1 MFHNYT
7 NSYNG
12 PPAVLLPNGTGPT
25 GLGGLGG
32 FAVAQQNI
40 GTTGA
45 YPQQWTGPMML
56 MYTPQSPPISPPMSP
71 MSPVAQVGHRQ
82 SHGNGILAAG
92 NNIAMLMP
100 NDHQDG
106 ADDDERKLRDV
117 LNDASDQIRE
127 AKRVVTKSMMRNHKH
142 RSVQVQL
149 LKKLGA
155 TAIES
160 IPFTKPKN
168 AYEALQS
175 VSLLISNVSS
185 KLVPEMKQR
194 QKHIVY
200 VMRIMET
207 YVRSML
213 SFFTKKDRADE
224 DETDEV
230 RSKDAIERILIKLQE
245 AEAWI
250 PPSLTQEQKGDQD
263 TQQNMKNI
271 ISLCEKIKEAVID
284 LRNGNEE
291 ADVSGHTARS
301 HKSQNMRLSNHGGGA
316 NGGTIFT
323 IDASDVSRLAQKT
336 KED

>member
-1 MFHNYT
+1 MLNY
-7 NSYNG
+7 NSYNV
-12 PPAVLLPNGTGPT
+12 PPTVLLPNGSGLGVPSGLGGLGGPT
-25 GLGGLGG
+25 GLGG

-40 GTTGA
+40 GTTG

-71 MSPVAQVGHRQ
+71 VAQVGHRQ
-82 SHGNGILAAG
+82 SHGNGIVTG

-100 NDHQDG
+100 NDHLDG
-106 ADDDERKLRDV
+106 ADEDERKLREV
-117 LNDASDQIRE
+117 LGDASDQIRE

-224 DETDEV
+224 DEDDEA
-230 RSKDAIERILIKLQE
+230 RSKDAIDRILVKLQE
-245 AEAWI
+245 AESWI
-250 PPSLTQEQKGDQD
+250 PPSLTQSQKEDPD
-263 TQQNMKNI
+263 TKQTIDSI
-271 ISLCEKIKEAVID
+271 IRLCETIKGAINVLKTEKSDEFGLSSSDGAQSEPMKSRLSTHVPTIVI
-284 LRNGNEE
+284 
-291 ADVSGHTARS
+291 SGAQTGTAR
-301 HKSQNMRLSNHGGGA
+301 
-316 NGGTIFT
+316 
-323 IDASDVSRLAQKT
+323 
-336 KED
+336 

>member
-1 MFHNYT
+1 MY
-7 NSYNG
+7 SPYGSIILPSGISGING
-12 PPAVLLPNGTGPT
+12 PIVLNGLNGPNGPNGLNGANAISIVNGHAVLGAAN
-25 GLGGLGG
+25 
-32 FAVAQQNI
+32 QNV
-40 GTTGA
+40 
-45 YPQQWTGPMML
+45 PQQVI
-56 MYTPQSPPISPPMSP
+56 MYTPPNSSPPGSPFAQAQHGAQHHHQFVGIGTNI
-71 MSPVAQVGHRQ
+71 VA
-82 SHGNGILAAG
+82 
-92 NNIAMLMP
+92 
-100 NDHQDG
+100 NDHLDG
-106 ADDDERKLRDV
+106 ADEDERKLKDV
-117 LNDASDQIRE
+117 LGDASDQIRE

-224 DETDEV
+224 DEDENDDA
-230 RSKDAIERILIKLQE
+230 RSKHAIDRILIKLQE
-245 AEAWI
+245 ADTWI
-250 PPSLTQEQKGDQD
+250 PPSLTKDQKEDMKE
-263 TQQNMKNI
+263 NMDRI
-271 ISLCEKIKEAVID
+271 IHLCETIKGAINVLNTEKSDEFVSVYSEGAQS
-284 LRNGNEE
+284 GN
-291 ADVSGHTARS
+291 
-301 HKSQNMRLSNHGGGA
+301 KSQLKTGA
-316 NGGTIFT
+316 TG
-323 IDASDVSRLAQKT
+323 IDF
-336 KED
+336 

>member
-1 MFHNYT
+1 LARIKGKKGNFGGMYIPYGGIILPSGINGI
-7 NSYNG
+7 NG
-12 PPAVLLPNGTGPT
+12 PIVLNGLNGLNGPNVPNGLNGANAISIVNGHAVLGAAN
-25 GLGGLGG
+25 
-32 FAVAQQNI
+32 QNV
-40 GTTGA
+40 
-45 YPQQWTGPMML
+45 PQQVI
-56 MYTPQSPPISPPMSP
+56 MYTPPNSSPPGSPFAQAQRGAQHHHQFVGIGTNI
-71 MSPVAQVGHRQ
+71 VA
-82 SHGNGILAAG
+82 
-92 NNIAMLMP
+92 
-100 NDHQDG
+100 NDHLDG
-106 ADDDERKLRDV
+106 ADEDERKLREV
-117 LNDASDQIRE
+117 LGDASDQIRE

-224 DETDEV
+224 DEDEKDEA
-230 RSKDAIERILIKLQE
+230 RSKHAIERILIKLQE
-245 AEAWI
+245 AEAWT
-250 PPSLTQEQKGDQD
+250 PPSLTNDQKQD
-263 TQQNMKNI
+263 ADMKENMDRI
-271 ISLCEKIKEAVID
+271 IHLCETIKGAIGKLKTEKSDEFVSSYSEGAQS
-284 LRNGNEE
+284 GN
-291 ADVSGHTARS
+291 
-301 HKSQNMRLSNHGGGA
+301 KSQLKTGA
-316 NGGTIFT
+316 TG
-323 IDASDVSRLAQKT
+323 IDF
-336 KED
+336 

>member
-1 MFHNYT
+1 MFNYT
-7 NSYNG
+7 TSYNV
-12 PPAVLLPNGTGPT
+12 PPAMLVQNGTGPT
-25 GLGGLGG
+25 GLGVPGVPTGLGG

-40 GTTGA
+40 GTTG

-71 MSPVAQVGHRQ
+71 VAQVGHRQ
-82 SHGNGILAAG
+82 SHGNGIVTG

-100 NDHQDG
+100 NDHLDG
-106 ADDDERKLRDV
+106 ADEDERKLREV

-213 SFFTKKDRADE
+213 SFFTKKDRDDE
-224 DETDEV
+224 DENDDA
-230 RSKDAIERILIKLQE
+230 RSKHAIDRILIKLQE

-250 PPSLTQEQKGDQD
+250 PPSLTNDPKED
-263 TQQNMKNI
+263 TDTKQNMERI
-271 ISLCEKIKEAVID
+271 VLLCDKIKEAINVLNTEKYD
-284 LRNGNEE
+284 DSVWSSSEGAQSEPR
-291 ADVSGHTARS
+291 
-301 HKSQNMRLSNHGGGA
+301 KSRLSTHVPTIIISGK
-316 NGGTIFT
+316 GTG
-323 IDASDVSRLAQKT
+323 S
-336 KED
+336 

>member
-1 MFHNYT
+1 MY
-7 NSYNG
+7 SPYGSIILPSGISGING
-12 PPAVLLPNGTGPT
+12 PIVLNGLNGPNGPNGLNGANAISIVNGHAVLGAAN
-25 GLGGLGG
+25 
-32 FAVAQQNI
+32 QNV
-40 GTTGA
+40 
-45 YPQQWTGPMML
+45 PQQVI
-56 MYTPQSPPISPPMSP
+56 MYTPPNSSPPGSPFAQAQHGAQHHHQFVGIGTNI
-71 MSPVAQVGHRQ
+71 VA
-82 SHGNGILAAG
+82 
-92 NNIAMLMP
+92 
-100 NDHQDG
+100 NDHLDG
-106 ADDDERKLRDV
+106 ADEDERKLKDV
-117 LNDASDQIRE
+117 LGDASDQIRE

-213 SFFTKKDRADE
+213 SFFTKKDRDGEDE
-224 DETDEV
+224 DETNEA

-250 PPSLTQEQKGDQD
+250 PPRLRKDQKED
-263 TQQNMKNI
+263 TDTDTKENI
-271 ISLCEKIKEAVID
+271 ESIMRLCEKIKKAIGKLNNEKYDDVTTTSSGGFQAAAAPMLFRAGNQD
-284 LRNGNEE
+284 L
-291 ADVSGHTARS
+291 
-301 HKSQNMRLSNHGGGA
+301 
-316 NGGTIFT
+316 
-323 IDASDVSRLAQKT
+323 
-336 KED
+336 

>member
-1 MFHNYT
+1 MYSPYGSIILPSGINGI
-7 NSYNG
+7 NG
-12 PPAVLLPNGTGPT
+12 PIVLNGLNGHNVPNGLNGANGISIVNGHAVLGAAN
-25 GLGGLGG
+25 
-32 FAVAQQNI
+32 QNV
-40 GTTGA
+40 
-45 YPQQWTGPMML
+45 PQQVI
-56 MYTPQSPPISPPMSP
+56 MYTPPNSSPPGSPFAQAQHGAQHHHQFVGIGTNI
-71 MSPVAQVGHRQ
+71 VA
-82 SHGNGILAAG
+82 
-92 NNIAMLMP
+92 
-100 NDHQDG
+100 NDHLDG
-106 ADDDERKLRDV
+106 ADEDERKLREV
-117 LNDASDQIRE
+117 LGDASDQIRE

-224 DETDEV
+224 DENDET

-250 PPSLTQEQKGDQD
+250 PPSLTQAQKED
-263 TQQNMKNI
+263 TDTKENMDRI
-271 ISLCEKIKEAVID
+271 TRLCDKINKSIGKLNTEKSDDFVLSSSDGAQSEPMIQSKRAPAVIY
-284 LRNGNEE
+284 L
-291 ADVSGHTARS
+291 SGAQPSTA
-301 HKSQNMRLSNHGGGA
+301 G
-316 NGGTIFT
+316 
-323 IDASDVSRLAQKT
+323 
-336 KED
+336 

>member
-1 MFHNYT
+1 MYGPYG
-7 NSYNG
+7 SIILPSGISGING
-12 PPAVLLPNGTGPT
+12 PIVLNGLNGHNVPNGLNGANGIIVNGHAVLGAAN
-25 GLGGLGG
+25 
-32 FAVAQQNI
+32 QNVP
-40 GTTGA
+40 
-45 YPQQWTGPMML
+45 PQVI
-56 MYTPQSPPISPPMSP
+56 MYTPPNSSPPGSPFAQAQHGAQHHHQFVGIGTNI
-71 MSPVAQVGHRQ
+71 VA
-82 SHGNGILAAG
+82 
-92 NNIAMLMP
+92 
-100 NDHQDG
+100 NDHLDG
-106 ADDDERKLRDV
+106 ADEDERKLREV
-117 LNDASDQIRE
+117 LGDASDQIRE

-224 DETDEV
+224 DETDDA
-230 RSKDAIERILIKLQE
+230 RSKDAIERILVKLQE
-245 AEAWI
+245 ADTWI
-250 PPSLTQEQKGDQD
+250 PPRLRKDQKED
-263 TQQNMKNI
+263 TDIDTKENMESI
-271 ISLCEKIKEAVID
+271 INLCDKIKEAVTD
-284 LRNGNEE
+284 LRNGNE
-291 ADVSGHTARS
+291 DVDLSGHTAGA
-301 HKSQNMRLSNHGGGA
+301 HKARNISTSST
-316 NGGTIFT
+316 GTPYT
-323 IDASDVSRLAQKT
+323 VVLNARDLQGEAQGT
-336 KED
+336 

>member
-1 MFHNYT
+1 MFNYT
-7 NSYNG
+7 TSYNV
-12 PPAVLLPNGTGPT
+12 PPALLVPNGTGP
-25 GLGGLGG
+25 GGLGG

-40 GTTGA
+40 GTTG

-56 MYTPQSPPISPPMSP
+56 MYTPQSPPISPPISPP

-82 SHGNGILAAG
+82 NHGHGIFASG

-100 NDHQDG
+100 NDHLDG
-106 ADDDERKLRDV
+106 ADEDERKLREV

-224 DETDEV
+224 DEDEKDEA
-230 RSKDAIERILIKLQE
+230 RSKHAIDRILIKLQE
-245 AEAWI
+245 AEAWT
-250 PPSLTQEQKGDQD
+250 PPSLTNDQKQD
-263 TQQNMKNI
+263 ADMKENMDRI
-271 ISLCEKIKEAVID
+271 IHLCETIKKSID
-284 LRNGNEE
+284 KLNNQKSD
-291 ADVSGHTARS
+291 DVTATS
-301 HKSQNMRLSNHGGGA
+301 SSVFQPAIEPMFLTPEN
-316 NGGTIFT
+316 
-323 IDASDVSRLAQKT
+323 
-336 KED
+336 

>member
-1 MFHNYT
+1 MYSPYGSIILPSGINGI
-7 NSYNG
+7 NG
-12 PPAVLLPNGTGPT
+12 PIVFNGLNGPNVPNGLNGANGISIVNGHAVLGAAN
-25 GLGGLGG
+25 
-32 FAVAQQNI
+32 QNV
-40 GTTGA
+40 
-45 YPQQWTGPMML
+45 PQQVI
-56 MYTPQSPPISPPMSP
+56 MYTPPNSSPPGSPFAQAQHGAQHHHQFVGIGTNI
-71 MSPVAQVGHRQ
+71 VA
-82 SHGNGILAAG
+82 S
-92 NNIAMLMP
+92 
-100 NDHQDG
+100 DHQDG
-106 ADDDERKLRDV
+106 ADEDERKLREV

-213 SFFTKKDRADE
+213 SFFTKKDRDDE
-224 DETDEV
+224 DENDET
-230 RSKDAIERILIKLQE
+230 RSKNAIDRILVKLQE

-250 PPSLTQEQKGDQD
+250 PPSLTKEQNKDAD
-263 TQQNMKNI
+263 MKENMDHI
-271 ISLCEKIKEAVID
+271 IHLCETIKGAINVLKTEKSED
-284 LRNGNEE
+284 LGLSYSVGAHTGN
-291 ADVSGHTARS
+291 
-301 HKSQNMRLSNHGGGA
+301 KSQLKMT
-316 NGGTIFT
+316 GGTVVDF
-323 IDASDVSRLAQKT
+323 
-336 KED
+336 

>member
-1 MFHNYT
+1 MYGSIILPSGINGI
-7 NSYNG
+7 NG
-12 PPAVLLPNGTGPT
+12 PIVFNGLNGHNVPNGLNGANAISIVNGQAVLGAAN
-25 GLGGLGG
+25 
-32 FAVAQQNI
+32 QNV
-40 GTTGA
+40 
-45 YPQQWTGPMML
+45 PQQVI
-56 MYTPQSPPISPPMSP
+56 MYTPPNSSPPGSPFAQAQHGAQHHHQFVGIGTNI
-71 MSPVAQVGHRQ
+71 VA
-82 SHGNGILAAG
+82 
-92 NNIAMLMP
+92 
-100 NDHQDG
+100 NDHLDG
-106 ADDDERKLRDV
+106 ADEDERKLKDV

-213 SFFTKKDRADE
+213 SFFTKKDRAEE
-224 DETDEV
+224 DETDAT
-230 RSKDAIERILIKLQE
+230 RSKDAIDRILVKLQE
-245 AEAWI
+245 AESWI
-250 PPSLTQEQKGDQD
+250 PPSLTNDQKQD
-263 TQQNMKNI
+263 MKENMDHI
-271 ISLCEKIKEAVID
+271 IRLCETIKGAINVLKTEKSDEFGLSSSDGAQSEPMKSRLSTHVPTIVI
-284 LRNGNEE
+284 
-291 ADVSGHTARS
+291 SGAQTGTAR
-301 HKSQNMRLSNHGGGA
+301 
-316 NGGTIFT
+316 
-323 IDASDVSRLAQKT
+323 
-336 KED
+336 

>member
-1 MFHNYT
+1 M
-7 NSYNG
+7 
-12 PPAVLLPNGTGPT
+12 A
-25 GLGGLGG
+25 
-32 FAVAQQNI
+32 
-40 GTTGA
+40 
-45 YPQQWTGPMML
+45 
-56 MYTPQSPPISPPMSP
+56 
-71 MSPVAQVGHRQ
+71 
-82 SHGNGILAAG
+82 
-92 NNIAMLMP
+92 
-100 NDHQDG
+100 NDHLDG
-106 ADDDERKLRDV
+106 ADEDERKLREV

-224 DETDEV
+224 DENDETK
-230 RSKDAIERILIKLQE
+230 SKDAIERILVKLQE
-245 AEAWI
+245 ADTWI
-250 PPSLTQEQKGDQD
+250 PPSLTQPQKEDPD
-263 TQQNMKNI
+263 TKQNMKI
-271 ISLCEKIKEAVID
+271 IMSLCETIKKSID
-284 LRNGNEE
+284 KLNNE
-291 ADVSGHTARS
+291 
-301 HKSQNMRLSNHGGGA
+301 KSDEFGWSSSDGTQSEPMKPRLSTHGQTIVISGGK
-316 NGGTIFT
+316 GTGI
-323 IDASDVSRLAQKT
+323 
-336 KED
+336 

>member
-1 MFHNYT
+1 MFNTYT
-7 NSYNG
+7 NV
-12 PPAVLLPNGTGPT
+12 PPALFVPNGTGLGVPT
-25 GLGGLGG
+25 GPTGLGG

-45 YPQQWTGPMML
+45 YPQQWAGPMML

-71 MSPVAQVGHRQ
+71 VAQVGHRQ
-82 SHGNGILAAG
+82 SHGNGFFATG

-106 ADDDERKLRDV
+106 ADEDERKLKEV

-127 AKRVVTKSMMRNHKH
+127 AKRVVTKSMMRSHKH

-168 AYEALQS
+168 AYEALLS

-213 SFFTKKDRADE
+213 SFFTKKDRDDE
-224 DETDEV
+224 DEYDEA
-230 RSKDAIERILIKLQE
+230 RSKHAIERILVKLQE
-245 AEAWI
+245 AEVWI
-250 PPSLTQEQKGDQD
+250 PPSLTNSQKED
-263 TQQNMKNI
+263 TDTKDNMERI
-271 ISLCEKIKEAVID
+271 IRLCETIKGAVIN
-284 LRNGNEE
+284 LSNGNEE
-291 ADVSGHTARS
+291 VDVLDTQTVHT
-301 HKSQNMRLSNHGGGA
+301 KHG
-316 NGGTIFT
+316 T
-323 IDASDVSRLAQKT
+323 
-336 KED
+336 

>member
-1 MFHNYT
+1 MYSPYSSIILPSGINGI
-7 NSYNG
+7 NG
-12 PPAVLLPNGTGPT
+12 PIVLNGLNGLNGPNGPNGLNGANAISIVNGHAVLGAAN
-25 GLGGLGG
+25 
-32 FAVAQQNI
+32 QNV
-40 GTTGA
+40 
-45 YPQQWTGPMML
+45 PQQVI
-56 MYTPQSPPISPPMSP
+56 MYTPPNSSPPGSPFAQAQRGAQHHHQFVGIGTNI
-71 MSPVAQVGHRQ
+71 VA
-82 SHGNGILAAG
+82 
-92 NNIAMLMP
+92 
-100 NDHQDG
+100 NDHLDG
-106 ADDDERKLRDV
+106 ADEDERKLREV
-117 LNDASDQIRE
+117 LGDASDQIRE

-213 SFFTKKDRADE
+213 SFFTKKDRAEE
-224 DETDEV
+224 DETDAT
-230 RSKDAIERILIKLQE
+230 RSKDAIERILVKLQE
-245 AEAWI
+245 AEAWT
-250 PPSLTQEQKGDQD
+250 PPSLTNDQKQD
-263 TQQNMKNI
+263 MKENMDRI
-271 ISLCEKIKEAVID
+271 INLCETIKGAVTD
-284 LRNGNEE
+284 LRDWNEE
-291 ADVSGHTARS
+291 VDVSGHTAGA
-301 HKSQNMRLSNHGGGA
+301 HKARNISTSST
-316 NGGTIFT
+316 GTPYT
-323 IDASDVSRLAQKT
+323 LVLNARDLQGEAQKT

>member
-1 MFHNYT
+1 MYSPYGGIILPSGINGI
-7 NSYNG
+7 NG
-12 PPAVLLPNGTGPT
+12 PIVLNGLNGLNVPNGLNGANAISIVNGHAVLGAAN
-25 GLGGLGG
+25 
-32 FAVAQQNI
+32 QNV
-40 GTTGA
+40 
-45 YPQQWTGPMML
+45 PQQVI
-56 MYTPQSPPISPPMSP
+56 MYTPPNSSPPGSPFAQAQRGAQHHHQFVGIGTNI
-71 MSPVAQVGHRQ
+71 VA
-82 SHGNGILAAG
+82 
-92 NNIAMLMP
+92 
-100 NDHQDG
+100 NDHLDG
-106 ADDDERKLRDV
+106 ADEDERKLREV
-117 LNDASDQIRE
+117 LGDASDQIRE

-224 DETDEV
+224 DETDEA
-230 RSKDAIERILIKLQE
+230 RSKHAIERILIKLQE

-250 PPSLTQEQKGDQD
+250 PNKLAQAQKED
-263 TQQNMKNI
+263 TDTKENMDRI
-271 ISLCEKIKEAVID
+271 IHLCETIKEAISVLKTEKSDDFGSFYRDAQSEPMKTGQSKREPAVIY
-284 LRNGNEE
+284 
-291 ADVSGHTARS
+291 VSGAQTGTAR
-301 HKSQNMRLSNHGGGA
+301 
-316 NGGTIFT
+316 
-323 IDASDVSRLAQKT
+323 
-336 KED
+336 

>member
-1 MFHNYT
+1 MFNY

-12 PPAVLLPNGTGPT
+12 PPALLVPNGTGLGVPGGPT
-25 GLGGLGG
+25 GLGGIGG

-40 GTTGA
+40 GTTG

-56 MYTPQSPPISPPMSP
+56 MYTPHSPPISPP

-82 SHGNGILAAG
+82 SHGNGILATG
-92 NNIAMLMP
+92 NNIAMMMP
-100 NDHQDG
+100 NDHLDG
-106 ADDDERKLRDV
+106 ADEDERKLKDV

-224 DETDEV
+224 DENDEA

-245 AEAWI
+245 AESWI
-250 PPSLTQEQKGDQD
+250 PNKLAQD
-263 TQQNMKNI
+263 GTTMDNVESI
-271 ISLCEKIKEAVID
+271 TSLCESIQ
-284 LRNGNEE
+284 
-291 ADVSGHTARS
+291 RS
-301 HKSQNMRLSNHGGGA
+301 LSALKAQSTGVTPKAIGESTGGRS
-316 NGGTIFT
+316 GTIGR
-323 IDASDVSRLAQKT
+323 SSKVQELADMISL
-336 KED
+336 EEPSI

>member
-1 MFHNYT
+1 MFNY
-7 NSYNG
+7 NSYNV
-12 PPAVLLPNGTGPT
+12 PPALLVPNGTGPT
-25 GLGGLGG
+25 GLGGLGVPTGLGG

-40 GTTGA
+40 GTTG

-71 MSPVAQVGHRQ
+71 VAQAGHRQ
-82 SHGNGILAAG
+82 SQGNGIFATG
-92 NNIAMLMP
+92 NNIAMVMP
-100 NDHQDG
+100 NDQLDG
-106 ADDDERKLRDV
+106 ADEDERKLREV
-117 LNDASDQIRE
+117 LGDASDQIRE

-213 SFFTKKDRADE
+213 SFFTKKDRVDE
-224 DETDEV
+224 DETDEA

-245 AEAWI
+245 AESWI
-250 PPSLTQEQKGDQD
+250 PPRLRKDQKED
-263 TQQNMKNI
+263 TDIDTKQNMDRI
-271 ISLCEKIKEAVID
+271 MRLCETIKGAINVLNTEKSDEFGLSSSDGAQSEPMKHDEKSKEGYTVI
-284 LRNGNEE
+284 
-291 ADVSGHTARS
+291 
-301 HKSQNMRLSNHGGGA
+301 RLSAVQPRAGP
-316 NGGTIFT
+316 
-323 IDASDVSRLAQKT
+323 
-336 KED
+336 

>member
-1 MFHNYT
+1 MLNY
-7 NSYNG
+7 NSYNV
-12 PPAVLLPNGTGPT
+12 PPTVLLPNGSGLGVPSGLGGLGGPT
-25 GLGGLGG
+25 GLGG

-40 GTTGA
+40 GTTG

-71 MSPVAQVGHRQ
+71 VAQVGHRQ
-82 SHGNGILAAG
+82 SHGNGIVTG

-100 NDHQDG
+100 NDHLDG
-106 ADDDERKLRDV
+106 ADEDERKLREV
-117 LNDASDQIRE
+117 LGDASDQIRE

-213 SFFTKKDRADE
+213 SFFTKKDRAEE
-224 DETDEV
+224 DENDEA

-250 PPSLTQEQKGDQD
+250 PNKLAQDGTTMDNVESITSLCESIQRSLSALKAQSTGVTPKAIGENTGGRSG
-263 TQQNMKNI
+263 TTGRSSSVQQLADI
-271 ISLCEKIKEAVID
+271 ISL
-284 LRNGNEE
+284 EE
-291 ADVSGHTARS
+291 SS
-301 HKSQNMRLSNHGGGA
+301 
-316 NGGTIFT
+316 I
-323 IDASDVSRLAQKT
+323 
-336 KED
+336 